1 MLTVRVIS
9 RVPRAVNNRLLAP
22 VNGATIGVPYLPG
35 VFGSTGFPYRAI
47 ATFLGE
53 KMADALQLLKDYVQ
67 VVLKYEMSQT
77 DEDFEACETIWL
89 KMVELAQGGE

>member
-1 MLTVRVIS
+1 
-9 RVPRAVNNRLLAP
+9 
-22 VNGATIGVPYLPG
+22 
-35 VFGSTGFPYRAI
+35 
-47 ATFLGE
+47 
-53 KMADALQLLKDYVQ
+53 MADALQLLKDYVQ